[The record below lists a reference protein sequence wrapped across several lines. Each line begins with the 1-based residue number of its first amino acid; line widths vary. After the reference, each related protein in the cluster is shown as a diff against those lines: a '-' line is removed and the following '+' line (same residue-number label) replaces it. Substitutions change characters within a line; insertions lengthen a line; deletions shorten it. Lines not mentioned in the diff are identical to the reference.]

1 MVMANNYLKA
11 VFWDYPEL
19 CDPAAVAEMLK
30 KARKNSDSQTLQWLM
45 ARFLERGRVRDTAL
59 FFRPKEV
66 QEIMKDLRISGRAR
80 KRWERLLQVY
90 GDRG

>member
-1 MVMANNYLKA
+1 MSKNYLKA

-19 CDPAAVAEMLK
+19 CDPDAVEQMIK
-30 KARKNSDSQTLQWLM
+30 NARERSDTQTLQWVM
-45 ARFLERGRVRDTAL
+45 ARFLERGRVRDTTL

-66 QEIMKDLRISGRAR
+66 REMMRDLRISPRAK

-90 GDRG
+90 GHRG

>member
-1 MVMANNYLKA
+1 MAKNYLKA

-19 CDPAAVAEMLK
+19 CDPDAIAGMLK
-30 KARKNSDSQTLQWLM
+30 QARKNSDTRTLEWLM

-66 QEIMKDLRISGRAR
+66 QEMMKDLRISVRAR

>member
-1 MVMANNYLKA
+1 MSKKYLKA

-19 CDPAAVAEMLK
+19 CDPSAVEQMIK
-30 KARKNSDSQTLQWLM
+30 NARETSDTQTLQWVM
-45 ARFLERGRVRDTAL
+45 ARFLERGRVRDTTL

-66 QEIMKDLRISGRAR
+66 REMMKDLRISPRAK

-90 GDRG
+90 ENRS

>member
-1 MVMANNYLKA
+1 MANNYLKA
-11 VFWDYPEL
+11 VFWDYPDL
-19 CDPAAVAEMLK
+19 CDPTAVAEMLK
-30 KARKNSDSQTLQWLM
+30 KARKNSDIQTLRWLM
-45 ARFLERGRVRDTAL
+45 ARFLERGRVRDTAF

-66 QEIMKDLRISGRAR
+66 QDMMRDLRISGRAR